1 MSHRVVLER
10 SHHRLHLSE
19 RRSVESKREIT
30 GLVLCK
36 AERPTACHSQARS
49 SDVNTFSRQ
58 SSAIRAGDDGYRV
71 DRHAANHG
79 RVEEE
84 PQRAVPR
91 HAAEQ
96 HIRVEAAV
104 EIGLG
109 HPRIDCGEIHT
120 AQIAMELMD
129 GQMFA
134 HTHLAGERDVANR
147 AAEPRVESQRVHA
160 DGE

>member
-10 SHHRLHLSE
+10 SHHRLHLTE

-36 AERPTACHSQARS
+36 SERPTACHLQAGS

-58 SSAIRAGDDGYRV
+58 SAAICAGDDGYGV

-96 HIRVEAAV
+96 HICVEAAV
-104 EIGLG
+104 EVGRG
-109 HPRIDCGEIHT
+109 HTRIDRGEIQA
-120 AQIAMELMD
+120 AQIAMELMN
-129 GQMFA
+129 GQMFGY
-134 HTHLAGERDVANR
+134 TTLSGV
-147 AAEPRVESQRVHA
+147 
-160 DGE
+160 